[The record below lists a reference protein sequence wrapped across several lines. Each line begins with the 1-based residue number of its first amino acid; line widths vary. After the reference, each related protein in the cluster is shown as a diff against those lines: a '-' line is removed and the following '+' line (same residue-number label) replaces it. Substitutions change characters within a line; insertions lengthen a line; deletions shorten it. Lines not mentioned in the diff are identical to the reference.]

1 MSTPTT
7 LSGKM
12 GTMNATTTG
21 SEFGRVDDD
30 GTVYL
35 ITSTGERMVGQVPD
49 VSPEEAL
56 GFFTRRFQTLETEV
70 KLLEDR
76 VAAAALSPEEARK
89 RIAAERTNVAEANA
103 VGDMDSLTT
112 RLSALEPK
120 LAEQSEKRKAE
131 KAQAAERARADKE
144 TMVAEAEKIAAG
156 TDWRG
161 GVNRFRAL
169 LDRWKALPRIDRSTD
184 DELWHR
190 FSNARTTYTRRRKAQ
205 FAEQAEKRESA
216 RRIKEKIITEAEP
229 LASSTDW
236 GATSGALRDL
246 MSRWKAAGPAPREVD
261 DKLWARFRGLQDTFF
276 EARNAAQSE
285 LDAEFGE
292 NQQTKE
298 ALLDEA
304 EASIL
309 PVTDYQQ
316 ARAEFR
322 TFLEKFNELGKVPRD
337 AIRPLDNRVKALEK
351 AVKAAEDEEWRRT
364 DPEARKRA
372 EDIVNTFSA
381 QIDRLSKQADKAEAA
396 GNTRKASEAR
406 ETLET
411 YRSWLQQAQKALD
424 EFSG

>member
-1 MSTPTT
+1 
-7 LSGKM
+7 
-12 GTMNATTTG
+12 
-21 SEFGRVDDD
+21 
-30 GTVYL
+30 
-35 ITSTGERMVGQVPD
+35 MVGQVPD
-49 VSPEEAL
+49 VSHEEAL
-56 GFFTRRFQTLETEV
+56 GFFIRRFQSLETEV

-89 RIAAERTNVAEANA
+89 RIAAERRNVAEANA

-112 RLSALEPK
+112 RLSALEPR

-131 KAQAAERARADKE
+131 KAQAAEHARADKE
-144 TMVAEAEKIAAG
+144 LMVAEAEKIAAG

-205 FAEQAEKRESA
+205 FAEEAEKRESA
-216 RRIKEKIITEAEP
+216 RRIKEKIIAEAEP

-246 MSRWKAAGPAPREVD
+246 MARWKAAGPAPREVD
-261 DKLWARFRGLQDTFF
+261 DKLWTRFRGLQDTFF
-276 EARNAAQSE
+276 DARTAAQSE

-292 NQQTKE
+292 NQKAKE

-316 ARAEFR
+316 ARAGFR
-322 TFLEKFNELGKVPRD
+322 TFLEKFNQLGKVPRD

-351 AVKAAEDEEWRRT
+351 AVKSAEDEEWRRT

-372 EDIVNTFSA
+372 EDTVNTFSA
-381 QIDRLSKQADKAEAA
+381 QIDRLSNQADKAEAA

-406 ETLET
+406 ETIET
-411 YRSWLQQAQKALD
+411 YRSWLEQAQKALD
-424 EFSG
+424 EFSD

>member
-12 GTMNATTTG
+12 GAMNATTTG

-56 GFFTRRFQTLETEV
+56 GFFTRRFQTLETAV

-131 KAQAAERARADKE
+131 KAKAAERTRADKE

-156 TDWRG
+156 SDWRG
-161 GVNRFRAL
+161 GVNRFRSL

-261 DKLWARFRGLQDTFF
+261 DQLWARFRGLQDTFF
-276 EARNAAQSE
+276 EARTAAQSE

-316 ARAEFR
+316 ARAGFR
-322 TFLEKFNELGKVPRD
+322 TFLEKFNALGQVPRD

-381 QIDRLSKQADKAEAA
+381 QIDRLSNQADKAEAA

-406 ETLET
+406 ETIET
-411 YRSWLQQAQKALD
+411 YHSWLEQAQKALD

>member
-1 MSTPTT
+1 M
-7 LSGKM
+7 
-12 GTMNATTTG
+12 
-21 SEFGRVDDD
+21 
-30 GTVYL
+30 
-35 ITSTGERMVGQVPD
+35 
-49 VSPEEAL
+49 

-89 RIAAERTNVAEANA
+89 RIAAERTNVTEANA
-103 VGDMDSLTT
+103 VGDMDSLTA

-131 KAQAAERARADKE
+131 KAKAAERARADKE

-236 GATSGALRDL
+236 GPTSGALRDL

-276 EARNAAQSE
+276 EARTAAQSE
-285 LDAEFGE
+285 LDAELGE
-292 NQQTKE
+292 NQQAKE

-316 ARAEFR
+316 ARAGFR

-372 EDIVNTFSA
+372 EDIVSTFSA
-381 QIDRLSKQADKAEAA
+381 QIDRLSNQAEKAEAA

-406 ETLET
+406 ETIET
-411 YRSWLQQAQKALD
+411 YRSWLDQAQKALD